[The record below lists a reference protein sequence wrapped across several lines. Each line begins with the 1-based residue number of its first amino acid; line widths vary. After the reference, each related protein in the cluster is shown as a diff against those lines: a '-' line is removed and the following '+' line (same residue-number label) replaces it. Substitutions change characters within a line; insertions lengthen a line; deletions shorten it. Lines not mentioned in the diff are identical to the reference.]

1 MFYGS
6 LFGVF
11 LLGWVCPAA
20 RGRIGWLALG
30 GGFLCTMFT
39 HFVVNQ
45 ERVVVDG
52 REVPVVGFLWYNLI
66 GCVGVVAIGAV
77 LALFP
82 NRLRPR
88 A

>member
-1 MFYGS
+1 M
-6 LFGVF
+6 FGVF
-11 LLGWVCPAA
+11 LLGWVCPVA

-45 ERVVVDG
+45 ERVVIDG

-66 GCVGVVAIGAV
+66 GCLGVVVIGMV